1 MFRGFEVVLVF
12 VMILAI
18 GYVSV
23 SPEPDE
29 ADELVQGSSELDE
42 SDELVDIGY
51 DVTWIKLHLIDSN
64 HFSPVHPIHSLIT
77 FPITRF
83 SELGLTE
90 ITCSRRC

>member
-1 MFRGFEVVLVF
+1 MAPVRN
-12 VMILAI
+12 LAI

-23 SPEPDE
+23 SPAPDE

-42 SDELVDIGY
+42 SDELVAIGY
-51 DVTWIKLHLIDSN
+51 DVTWIKAHLIDSN
-64 HFSPVHPIHSLIT
+64 HFPPIHPIHSSLIT